1 MALLYEV
8 IEVITATGDTTSA
21 MADLGNRAI
30 VGLVLP
36 ALDTGNI
43 TFLVAAQPTDTFVAL
58 KDKAA
63 ATHTITA
70 TTGAFAVS
78 CDDLTEIAGYRY
90 VKVVSAA
97 TQTAPR
103 TFKFVMKG

>member
-1 MALLYEV
+1 MGLFYEV
-8 IEVITATGDTTSA
+8 VEAITATGDTESA

-36 ALDTGNI
+36 TLDTGNI
-43 TFLVAAQPTDTFVAL
+43 TFKVAAQPADTFVLL
-58 KDKAA
+58 KAKD
-63 ATHTITA
+63 ATTHSITA